1 MKLMKLYLTIGL
13 FILLFSCSKTGH
25 DDKQDNQDNF
35 VSISA
40 APSADTKLVID
51 PTDMKTVSWE
61 KDDLIYIWANLD
73 GGSEFTL
80 TEQPF
85 FIRELLHANKLA
97 VFSSVLSTP
106 MAIGKYTYYSTF
118 PKPSSTDGLS
128 VTHKI
133 SQIQDGAYS
142 DTKDIMATMPLVSS
156 ELAPAQ
162 SIYKKLHFKH
172 LTHLLKIEI
181 SADRNLFKD
190 PIQSLVI
197 KFPENVVG
205 DYVVDLADPFAPANL
220 LNASSNVRIDFP
232 TPVMSQT
239 VVWVYIAPTTIKG
252 KIHFGAIGDGTGGT
266 NLISV
271 NIDKTFEAG
280 KVTPIKLT
288 IPPKT
293 EPKKINLKVAVNNLG
308 EDITKVTATAPGD
321 ALFSNGKNV
330 QAFELGTDGYLSIQ
344 YYDELF
350 LDEFK
355 KGDIKLVYESKSAL
369 LSGYSINLNNLTPDE
384 KNNYFKE
391 DLVFPY
397 LLESNFDSVAKHDAT
412 RDASGTWLTDV
423 GLPGWSGTY
432 WGSTLN
438 KSLQTS
444 GYSAKTSGLA
454 DHKASRGNI
463 ISAPLVLLK
472 DGCSV
477 ALKVSFNYSGTG
489 VDLKDNNREIGV
501 FFNFGSTTDGSVGS
515 KDSSPSSPSRV
526 KITPQNGS
534 PTNVT
539 LDYLVNI
546 NQATKNT
553 RLMWTCESEIV
564 NLGWFGWGNYVATL
578 YIDNLKVSIKQ

>member
-25 DDKQDNQDNF
+25 DDKQDNQDDF

-51 PTDMKTVSWE
+51 PTDMKSVSWE
-61 KDDLIYIWANLD
+61 QDDLIYIWANID

-85 FIRELLHANKLA
+85 FIRELLHENKLG

-118 PKPSSTDGLS
+118 PKPSSTDGLN

-205 DYVVDLADPFAPANL
+205 DYVVDLADPFAPVNL
-220 LNASSNVRIDFP
+220 LNAYSNVRIDFP
-232 TPVMSQT
+232 TPIMSQT

-252 KIHFGAIGDGTGGT
+252 EIHFGAIGDGTGGT

-355 KGDIKLVYESKSAL
+355 KGDIKLVYESKSVL

-397 LLESNFDSVAKHDAT
+397 LLEQDFSEVLDKNNSENVN
-412 RDASGTWLTDV
+412 ASWLTDF
-423 GLPGWSGTY
+423 GLSGWSGAKWTT
-432 WGSTLN
+432 SNRT
-438 KSLQTS
+438 SLS
-444 GYSAKTSGLA
+444 VHSKTERPQATWIIYA
-454 DHKASRGNI
+454 DHGNVVTPPF
-463 ISAPLVLLK
+463 AKLK
-472 DGCSV
+472 DGV
-477 ALKVSFNYSGTG
+477 KVQLDVSFNYSGSLG
-489 VDLKDNNREIGV
+489 GGASAMS
-501 FFNFGSTTDGSVGS
+501 FNLGSTTNASAEGINTEIPNRAHV
-515 KDSSPSSPSRV
+515 V
-526 KITPQNGS
+526 NVTPINGS
-534 PTNVT
+534 P
-539 LDYLVNI
+539 VNI
-546 NQATKNT
+546 NLQGRYAIENVTNNT
-553 RLMWTCESEIV
+553 RLMWVPKVEDPPYHFTKRRIYT
-564 NLGWFGWGNYVATL
+564 GAL